1 MKNLVLEPYLTD
13 EEADALAGEFLDDSH
28 YDLLVEQDVDVFR
41 PDGTA
46 LLHFRRNRVPQ
57 SAAGPAFSALLNA
70 ATNYGNRG
78 IAAGKLKY
86 HRKDTGRCGVIP
98 IADDDDV
105 RYKYEKKD
113 GTISKTNHAVT
124 VPSGIIGAFD
134 RNPRFPYCRL
144 TEFTAKYP
152 EKIAAAMPYIRAV
165 NEVFR
170 TESPQRY
177 ANQLAACNRTH
188 PDYIFPGTVFSTIT
202 VNKNWRTATHQDAGD
217 LRSGFG
223 VLSVLSEG
231 RYDGGYF
238 VIPKYR
244 VAVNMRHTD
253 VLLVDVHEWHG
264 NTRLAGI
271 SKFWT
276 RLSTVHYFR
285 SKMVGCKGL
294 AEELEIAKR
303 RVEGTSMYADYDG
316 DFPE

>member
-1 MKNLVLEPYLTD
+1 MKTLTAEPALTD
-13 EEADALAGEFLDDSH
+13 EQADALAGEFLDASH
-28 YDLLVEQDVDVFR
+28 YDLLIDSDTDVYR
-41 PDGTA
+41 PDGSA
-46 LLHFRRNRVPQ
+46 LLHFRRRVVPQ
-57 SAAGPAFSALLNA
+57 SAAGAAFKALYHA

-86 HRKDTGRCGVIP
+86 HKDTGRNVNQVI
-98 IADDDDV
+98 AGDEDV
-105 RYKYEKKD
+105 RYQYVKKD
-113 GTISKTNHAVT
+113 GNISKTNHAVT

-144 TEFTAKYP
+144 TEFTAKNP
-152 EKIAAAMPYIRAV
+152 DKIAAAMPYIRAV
-165 NEVFR
+165 NNVFKR
-170 TESPQRY
+170 NSPERY
-177 ANQLAACNRTH
+177 ANQLAACDRTH
-188 PDYIFPGTVFSTIT
+188 PDYVFPETVFTTIT
-202 VNKNWRTATHQDAGD
+202 VNRNWRTATHQDAGD

-244 VAVNMRHTD
+244 VAVNMRHMD

-264 NTRLAGI
+264 NTELI
-271 SKFWT
+271 PVSKYWT

-285 SKMVGCKGL
+285 SKMVGCRGL

-303 RVEGTSMYADYDG
+303 RTEGTPMFADFDG
-316 DFPE
+316 EFPE